1 MKKKINLGSKL
12 SLDKETISKLD
23 EQQLKALAGGGS
35 FSCNGAA
42 VAAAEGE
49 PTDDE
54 VLDINSCCNNSCNT
68 K

>member
-1 MKKKINLGSKL
+1 MKKKVNLGTKL
-12 SLDKETISKLD
+12 ALDKETISKLD

-35 FSCNGAA
+35 FSCNAA
-42 VAAAEGE
+42 VAAEGE

-54 VLDINSCCNNSCNT
+54 MTDIHSCCNDSCNT